1 MVLTVPV
8 MPNPWAAMLTLIRS
22 SVDLPAALQSP
33 TPADD
38 NRVCATLPDKFPAD
52 LPILHVVQ
60 VPGGREDVRLRLR
73 TALFDLHLY
82 HVDLFTAMDQS
93 RYVAAAV
100 SSLEGRAAAEC
111 GFTVVRAIDVPF
123 PLQDPDTGT
132 ERAVIPISAT
142 YRPV

>member
-1 MVLTVPV
+1 MPITVPV
-8 MPNPWAAMLTLIRS
+8 MPNPWLAMLNLLRANP
-22 SVDLPAALQSP
+22 DLPDSLLGD
-33 TPADD
+33 TPAGDS
-38 NRVCATLPDKFPAD
+38 RVCATLPDSFPDD
-52 LPILHVVQ
+52 LPMLHVVQ
-60 VPGGREDVRLRLR
+60 VPGGRENVRLRLR

-82 HVDLFTAMDQS
+82 HADLFTAMNEA

-111 GFTVVRAIDVPF
+111 GFTVVRTVDVPF
-123 PLQDPDTGT
+123 PLQDPDTGA